1 MRASVRALVSSVAGL
16 VSGSLVALLAAWQ
29 TSVLVAFDV
38 AALAFVLLLWIDIH
52 DLDQGGTEEMIRNDD
67 ASAGLIGSIIVLA
80 CVAGLVLEILGLVK
94 AQHVHGAER
103 AVLIVLAV
111 LAVVAGWSTVHSVY
125 TLHYARLY
133 FDDDRRGIDFN
144 GDEPPDFFD
153 FAYFTFT
160 VGMTYQVSDT
170 NISDRRIRRA
180 VTRHALV
187 SFLFGTVIIGTTIN
201 VMAGLVGR

>member
-1 MRASVRALVSSVAGL
+1 MRASVRALASSVAGL

-94 AQHVHGAER
+94 AQQVHGAER